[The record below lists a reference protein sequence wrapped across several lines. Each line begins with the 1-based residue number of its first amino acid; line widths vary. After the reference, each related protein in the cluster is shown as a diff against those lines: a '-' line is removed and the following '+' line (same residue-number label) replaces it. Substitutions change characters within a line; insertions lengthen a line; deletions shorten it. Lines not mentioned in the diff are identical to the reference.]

1 MKVLTGH
8 LLITRVFTHPES
20 GERRLLVE
28 DYHGR
33 HNLQVHDS
41 YSSRRLNKLGNL
53 LNFKDVPPNRVVRI
67 YDNFVS
73 SLGALEIRAAA
84 SPPSKLHEET
94 LKWKQESASF
104 NVLDKKPDLKVLIR
118 CDQDAK
124 HLYLANVISI
134 CRKVGVPRANIA
146 VKTEK

>member
-41 YSSRRLNKLGNL
+41 YSSSRVNKLGNL
-53 LNFKDVPPNRVVRI
+53 LNFKDLPHNRVVRL
-67 YDNFVS
+67 YDNFVIP
-73 SLGALEIRAAA
+73 LEAVEIRAAGT
-84 SPPSKLHEET
+84 SPSKLHEET
-94 LKWKQESASF
+94 LKWKQESANF
-104 NVLDKKPDLKVLIR
+104 NVLDKKPDLNVRERALRKEVMNALH
-118 CDQDAK
+118 QW
-124 HLYLANVISI
+124 LANRELYRDFNEFLRNS
-134 CRKVGVPRANIA
+134 
-146 VKTEK
+146 

>member
-53 LNFKDVPPNRVVRI
+53 LNFKDIPPNRVVRI
-67 YDNFVS
+67 YDNFAVCKS
-73 SLGALEIRAAA
+73 KRLQFGQLALCFHYRATGYKSLILR
-84 SPPSKLHEET
+84 H
-94 LKWKQESASF
+94 Q
-104 NVLDKKPDLKVLIR
+104 
-118 CDQDAK
+118 
-124 HLYLANVISI
+124 
-134 CRKVGVPRANIA
+134 
-146 VKTEK
+146 

>member
-8 LLITRVFTHPES
+8 LLITRVFNHPES

-41 YSSRRLNKLGNL
+41 YSSSKLNMLGNL
-53 LNFKDVPPNRVVRI
+53 LNFKDLPPNRVVRI

-73 SLGALEIRAAA
+73 PLDAVEVRTAGST
-84 SPPSKLHEET
+84 PSKLHEET

-104 NVLDKKPDLKVLIR
+104 NVLDKKPDLNIR
-118 CDQDAK
+118 ETALRKEVIRALHQWLGDRD
-124 HLYLANVISI
+124 LYRDFNEFLRNS
-134 CRKVGVPRANIA
+134 
-146 VKTEK
+146 

>member
-104 NVLDKKPDLKVLIR
+104 NVLD
-118 CDQDAK
+118 
-124 HLYLANVISI
+124 
-134 CRKVGVPRANIA
+134 
-146 VKTEK
+146 

>member
-33 HNLQVHDS
+33 HKLQVHDS

-53 LNFKDVPPNRVVRI
+53 LNFKDIPPNRVVRI
-67 YDNFVS
+67 YDNFVL
-73 SLGALEIRAAA
+73 SLGAFEIRAAGN
-84 SPPSKLHEET
+84 PLSKMHEET

-104 NVLDKKPDLKVLIR
+104 NVLDKKPDLNIR
-118 CDQDAK
+118 ETALRKEVMNALHQWLADRE
-124 HLYLANVISI
+124 LYRDFNEFLRNS
-134 CRKVGVPRANIA
+134 
-146 VKTEK
+146 